1 MEPALK
7 PFTRQAGS
15 AFDGCVLQAQNV
27 RCSNPTNQS
36 MVYRAIYR
44 FKFIEACIDNT
55 YI

>member
-44 FKFIEACIDNT
+44 VSTKFQIHCGLH
-55 YI
+55 